1 MISLNTLLFWGLS
14 ILCLQVGSDSSSA
27 VIDLVPNNFDNITL
41 SGKPV
46 LVEFFAPWCGHCKAL
61 APVWEQLA
69 KDFAFARDKIV
80 IAKVDADAEK
90 SLGKRFSIQG
100 FPTIKFFDGKSET
113 PEDYKGGRDLESLS
127 SFITEKS
134 GVRLKKSK
142 VPLSQV
148 LILNDSTFQTE
159 IGGDKDVIVAFTAP
173 WCGHC
178 KSLAPIWEKVAN
190 DFALE
195 SNVIVAKVDAEAE
208 NSKVVAKDQ
217 GIKSYPT
224 IKFFAKG
231 KTEPELYDGGRTEDD
246 LVAFLNKKT
255 GSHRKSG
262 GGLDSTA
269 GTIETL
275 DTLVSKFIDG
285 SNLVEISVEITKA
298 VSDLEKSTKNTYS
311 DYYLKI
317 INKLATADDFATKE
331 LARLSKILQK
341 GGLVQEKQDEFT
353 AKTNILKKFIK
364 KQSSRNEL

>member
-1 MISLNTLLFWGLS
+1 MISLNVLLFWGLS
-14 ILCLQVGSDSSSA
+14 LLCAAVGSDSSSA
-27 VIDLVPNNFDNITL
+27 VIDLIPNNFDNITL

-69 KDFAFARDKIV
+69 QDFAFARDKIV

-134 GVRLKKSK
+134 GVRSKKSK
-142 VPLSQV
+142 GPPSQV

-159 IGGDKDVIVAFTAP
+159 ISGDKDVIVAFTAP
-173 WCGHC
+173 CGEF
-178 KSLAPIWEKVAN
+178 KGYSKRTGDRFL
-190 DFALE
+190 
-195 SNVIVAKVDAEAE
+195 SN
-208 NSKVVAKDQ
+208 N
-217 GIKSYPT
+217 
-224 IKFFAKG
+224 KFFAKG
-231 KTEPELYDGGRTEDD
+231 TTEPELYNGGRNEDD
-246 LVAFLNKKT
+246 IVAFLNKKT

-262 GGLDSTA
+262 GGLDSSA

-275 DTLVSKFIDG
+275 DTLVSKFIEG
-285 SNLVEISVEITKA
+285 SDLTEISVEFTKA
-298 VSDLEKSTKNTYS
+298 ANNLEKNTNNAYS
-311 DYYLKI
+311 YYYLNILK
-317 INKLATADDFATKE
+317 KLATMDDYATKE

-341 GGLVQEKQDEFT
+341 SDLMQEKQDEFT

-364 KQSSRNEL
+364 KPSRDEL